1 MSSLEQT
8 EICQVF
14 EGKYSVEITSQ
25 TSLTIT
31 PKLQD
36 DLMSLLQE
44 TKATLTIKAHVQ
56 EREFENP
63 QSHDSKANPFSQ
75 RRSGDMIESST
86 AATT

>member
-14 EGKYSVEITSQ
+14 EGKHTVEITTQ
-25 TSLTIT
+25 TSLTLT
-31 PKLQD
+31 PKIQD

-44 TKATLTIKAHVQ
+44 TKATLTVKVLVQ
-56 EREFENP
+56 EREFEHP

-75 RRSGDMIESST
+75 RRS
-86 AATT
+86 